1 MTKKE
6 DIIVSAR
13 ELFTKYGYRK
23 VSLLDIANKSGVT
36 KKTIYSYFKDKDDL
50 FCYFIKEELENMKKN
65 IDGKL
70 NSAMSFPEI
79 VSTNVHDMLEFRK
92 NSLLISTISEEVKLG
107 KTKESKSFLKLY
119 DDGIIKYIEEKI
131 EKGIVEHHI
140 KKCNAHLTAFIIYK
154 VYIAVM
160 FEYEGEL
167 DEEKITKE
175 ITTILT
181 DGLLNKN

>member
-6 DIIVSAR
+6 DVIVSAR

-50 FCYFIKEELENMKKN
+50 FYYFIKEELENMKKN
-65 IDGKL
+65 IEAKL
-70 NSAMSFPEI
+70 NSAKSFPEI

-92 NSLLISTISEEVKLG
+92 NSLLISTISEDVKLG

-119 DDGIIKYIEEKI
+119 DDGIIKYIEEAKKRLVSNANFDMSIDILLLKI
-131 EKGIVEHHI
+131 WEEFNEKYSR
-140 KKCNAHLTAFIIYK
+140 C
-154 VYIAVM
+154 
-160 FEYEGEL
+160 
-167 DEEKITKE
+167 
-175 ITTILT
+175 
-181 DGLLNKN
+181 